1 MPLDYSTHND
11 PENPF
16 EVSSIKISQFGGTVK
31 GLAEPLVDQDAATK
45 TYVDNMVHPFLLM
58 GA

>member
-16 EVSSIKISQFGGTVK
+16 EVSSIRISQFGGTVK

-45 TYVDNMVHPFLLM
+45 KYVDNMVHPFLLM

>member
-16 EVSSIKISQFGGTVK
+16 EVSSIRISQFGGTVK

>member
-11 PENPF
+11 PDNPL
-16 EVSSIKISQFGGTVK
+16 EVASIRISQFGGTVK

>member
-11 PENPF
+11 PDNPF
-16 EVSSIKISQFGGTVK
+16 EVSSIRISQFGGTVK

>member
-16 EVSSIKISQFGGTVK
+16 EVSSIRISQFGGTVK

-45 TYVDNMVHPFLLM
+45 TYVDNMDHPFLLM